1 MTQGESVVHLG
12 LLAYLSLHKTTYWSL
27 VKLGPLFLCDSL
39 VYNFLPF
46 VPKIIT
52 CLFLFSFNLKT

>member
-1 MTQGESVVHLG
+1 MTQGESVVYLD
-12 LLAYLSLHKTTYWSL
+12 LLVYLSLHKTTYWSL
-27 VKLGPLFLCDSL
+27 MKLGPFFLCGSR

-52 CLFLFSFNLKT
+52 CLFPFSS